1 MRLLALEPTD
11 PSLTSSTVSIRKS
24 TILSFHFPSFLCSKH
39 EVHFI
44 VCTINV
50 TRVDRFR
57 VTAVETTKANAFY
70 SAKRG
75 KPFSPQ
81 KRRIQILSIVGSLNV
96 CVNFSFR
103 FVTVF
108 PAISKV
114 VFFFMIV

>member
-24 TILSFHFPSFLCSKH
+24 TILSFYFSSFLCSKH

-57 VTAVETTKANAFY
+57 ATAAETTKTNAFY
-70 SAKRG
+70 SAKR
-75 KPFSPQ
+75 KPILPLEENSNPVNRQ
-81 KRRIQILSIVGSLNV
+81 IVKRL
-96 CVNFSFR
+96 C
-103 FVTVF
+103 
-108 PAISKV
+108 
-114 VFFFMIV
+114 